1 MRRHVAKIKRDILR
15 AASVRQRYLRRYRLW
30 RRAGPL
36 RPHRE
41 FCRIIFI
48 YLVGQYRQHRLQAS
62 ALFTFQRGGHS
73 VFCCQRGFDFCL
85 RHLKFKL
92 AVCRRAAFPLIV
104 IVVHQRKCQFIFLR
118 GHGSIL
124 PEVSAHV
131 GYVCRRSH
139 LDQIA
144 EVILACRG

>member
-1 MRRHVAKIKRDILR
+1 MRRHVAKIKYDILR
-15 AASVRQRYLRRYRLW
+15 AAGVRQRYLRRYRLW

-85 RHLKFKL
+85 RYLKFKL
-92 AVCRRAAFPLIV
+92 AVCRRAALPLIV
-104 IVVHQRKCQFIFLR
+104 IGVRQRKGQFIFL
-118 GHGSIL
+118 GVHGFIL
-124 PEVSAHV
+124 PAVSAHV
-131 GYVCRRSH
+131 DDICRRRH
-139 LDQIA
+139 LDQIT
-144 EVILACRG
+144 EIILACRG